1 MDKKVTE
8 VVEAFARP
16 IVEELNLELVDVEYV
31 KEGQDWFLR
40 VFIDSEKGVDIE
52 ECGAVSERLSEA
64 LDKETQFLIFTFGCI
79 ISWSGTPI
87 KERKRL
93 PASGRKTSGN

>member
-8 VVEAFARP
+8 VVEAFAQP

-31 KEGQDWFLR
+31 QEGQDWFLR

-64 LDKETQFLIFTFGCI
+64 LDKEDQFLIFTF
-79 ISWSGTPI
+79 WMYHLL
-87 KERKRL
+87 ERN
-93 PASGRKTSGN
+93 AH

>member
-1 MDKKVTE
+1 MK
-8 VVEAFARP
+8 
-16 IVEELNLELVDVEYV
+16 ELNLELVDVEYV

-64 LDKETQFLIFTFGCI
+64 LDKEGPNSSSLLFGCI

>member
-8 VVEAFARP
+8 VVEAFAQP

-64 LDKETQFLIFTFGCI
+64 LDKEDQFLIFTFWMCHLL
-79 ISWSGTPI
+79 
-87 KERKRL
+87 EQ
-93 PASGRKTSGN
+93 NVH

>member
-8 VVEAFARP
+8 VVEAFAQP

-64 LDKETQFLIFTFGCI
+64 LDKEGSIPHLYFWMCHLLEQ
-79 ISWSGTPI
+79 
-87 KERKRL
+87 
-93 PASGRKTSGN
+93 NVH

>member
-8 VVEAFARP
+8 VVEAFAQP

-64 LDKETQFLIFTFGCI
+64 LDKEDPFLIFTFGCV
-79 ISWSGTPI
+79 ISWSRTSI
-87 KERKRL
+87 KERERL